1 MQEFAGSM
9 QERIP
14 MKRFGASADIAK
26 LVAFLSSDDASFIT
40 GSEYVID
47 GGVNIKA

>member
-1 MQEFAGSM
+1 M

-14 MKRFGASADIAK
+14 LKKFGSALEVGK

-47 GGVNIKA
+47 GGLQLLK